1 MKLKI
6 KASGFFSSRSL
17 TVNSAGVTFSGYSF
31 LSNNNFNFKE
41 IDYILM
47 SDNYELSLQI
57 KQEVFTIPV
66 KPDKD
71 KHKKVI
77 TALLQEVRRASVIS
91 AA

>member
-6 KASGFFSSRSL
+6 KSSGFFSSKSL
-17 TVNSAGVTFSGYSF
+17 TVNSSGVTFSGYSL

-47 SDNYELSLQI
+47 SENYEMSLQI

-71 KHKKVI
+71 KHKNVI
-77 TALLQEVRRASVIS
+77 TALLQEVRRANAFGV
-91 AA
+91 A

>member
-1 MKLKI
+1 MKYKI
-6 KASGFFSSRSL
+6 SSSGFFSSKSL
-17 TVNSAGVTFSGYSF
+17 TVDSSGVTFSGYS
-31 LSNNNFNFKE
+31 LMTNNNFNFKE

-47 SDNYELSLQI
+47 SDNNELSLQI
-57 KQEVFTIPV
+57 KLDVFAIPV

-77 TALLQEVRRASVIS
+77 DLLLQEVRRAHGVP